1 MSSSQII
8 TYKVIL
14 TKDHMLGALHGFRR
28 TDKEGQRYQVR
39 ILNTDKEIDDYEAE
53 MWLYGM
59 QIKLERIFDL

>member
-1 MSSSQII
+1 MSSSQQI

-14 TKDHMLGALHGFRR
+14 TKDHILAAIYGFRR

-39 ILNTDKEIDDYEAE
+39 ILNTKREVDDYESE

-59 QIKLERIFDL
+59 QIKLERIYDL